1 MQLFLIFQRG
11 FGDILATRWKFKVL
25 ATTRKL
31 GTFRRRELFFIAISV
46 LNVKAFV
53 RQQKFRKTVLVLV
66 RPIDDMKDLLGKIFG
81 ILFIAL
87 LVSGPLASQETD
99 VTAASTFNVFQ
110 KANSP
115 SARFSVFFET
125 KSRYKENSAY
135 DWLEM
140 VNKYLNEAAKSNDS
154 LEITQY
160 SLMQAQIY
168 HDLGE
173 YDRSAAITKEIYNRS
188 DSLNIDMK
196 SALLDIMDNNFGQLG
211 LYTEQIDIRKEK
223 KNLGI
228 ADNIAFYDI
237 YSNLG
242 LPREAMEDYIDYTK
256 KTLDEKNYQAVAIY
270 NNTIGTFLRL
280 DNSIPTALT
289 KYKQARSYS
298 DLNMIDAT
306 NVKSEDEVLE
316 AKLLHAKIL
325 GNIGKCYVELQE
337 YEDAIPHL
345 ETSLETLE
353 EYGKGT
359 FSSEIVENRLAIA
372 ECYLQLNDLKR
383 ATDYLSDNLEAKK
396 LDNLMNKNRLLAL
409 YYDKTGDFE
418 NSSYHLRRIIRI
430 TDSINTNQSE
440 LRSQQLATVMDEEK
454 KNTKRIMDAL
464 KEDSERQKS
473 EMIAQDERTNMVLIS
488 LVFTLLL
495 FSGLVYAYLR
505 SIKNQR
511 LIAEQ
516 KYIIENALT
525 EKDSLL
531 KEIHHR
537 VKNNLQMVSSLLSLQ
552 TKNTRSKAAIEA
564 LEEGKSRVKAMALI
578 HQKLYQNDDLSV
590 IEMQGYIES
599 LINSVQSVYK
609 KGGHNINIT
618 IDAEG
623 VELDIDRAIPFGLI
637 LNELV
642 SNSFKYAFPADDE
655 NGKIYIHLRKV
666 GDKEGYF
673 EYTDNGVGL
682 PDDTDERAN
691 SSMGIRLMNRLA
703 NQLQTKLNVDNAKEG
718 VRFWFNFA

>member
-1 MQLFLIFQRG
+1 MKNLLGTKTGLLLTIFLISNFL
-11 FGDILATRWKFKVL
+11 I
-25 ATTRKL
+25 
-31 GTFRRRELFFIAISV
+31 
-46 LNVKAFV
+46 
-53 RQQKFRKTVLVLV
+53 
-66 RPIDDMKDLLGKIFG
+66 
-81 ILFIAL
+81 
-87 LVSGPLASQETD
+87 SQETD
-99 VTAASTFNVFQ
+99 VTAESSFTIFQNADSST
-110 KANSP
+110 
-115 SARFSVFFET
+115 ARFTYFFDT
-125 KSRYKENSAY
+125 PDRYNENSAY
-135 DWLEM
+135 DWLDA
-140 VNKYLNEAAKSNDS
+140 VNKYLNTAEKGIDS
-154 LEITQY
+154 VEIAQY
-160 SLMQAQIY
+160 KLVQAQIF

-173 YDRSAAITKEIYNRS
+173 YDKSSAISREIYNRREEF
-188 DSLNIDMK
+188 DLDTK
-196 SALLDIMDNNFGQLG
+196 SVLLDLMDDNYGELG
-211 LYTEQIDIRKEK
+211 LYTEQIDIRKQK
-223 KNLGI
+223 KELGI
-228 ADNIAFYDI
+228 SENIAFYDI

-242 LPREAMEDYIDYTK
+242 LYRKAMADYIDYAQ
-256 KTLDEKNYQAVAIY
+256 KTLDDKDYHSVAVH
-270 NNTIGTFLRL
+270 NNTIGTYLRL

-289 KYKQARSYS
+289 KYKQAKSYS
-298 DLNMIDAT
+298 DLNMIDVT
-306 NVKSEDEVLE
+306 KVKTEKEVIE
-316 AKLLHAKIL
+316 ANLLHAKIL
-325 GNIGKCYVELQE
+325 GNIGKCYVELEQ
-337 YEDAIPHL
+337 YEDAIPNL
-345 ETSLETLE
+345 EKSLETLQ

-372 ECYLQLNDLKR
+372 ECYLKLNDLEK
-383 ATDYLSDNLEAKK
+383 ATDYLSDNLATKK
-396 LDNLMNKNRLLAL
+396 LENLINKNRLLSL
-409 YYDKTGDFE
+409 YYGKTGDYE
-418 NSSYHLRRIIRI
+418 NSSLYLRRIIRI
-430 TDSINTNQSE
+430 KDSINANESE
-440 LRSQQLATVMDEEK
+440 LRNQQLATVMAEEK
-454 KNTKRIMDAL
+454 ANTRSIMAAQKD
-464 KEDSERQKS
+464 DIERQRS
-473 EMIAQDERTNMVLIS
+473 EMIAQDERTNIVLIS

-516 KYIIENALT
+516 KHIIENALT

-590 IEMQGYIES
+590 IEMQSYIES

-642 SNSFKYAFPADDE
+642 SNSFKYAFPVDDE
-655 NGKIYIHLRKV
+655 NGKIYIHLRKI

-703 NQLQTKLNVDNAKEG
+703 NQLQTKLNVDNTKEG